1 MSVWRGARKKSLR
14 QEFVSG
20 CAADLAGPTLLD
32 DKVCY
37 RLLLAVRTIR
47 SLGGGM
53 NGIVPVKRGQLRSAS
68 AGFPEILV
76 RAGANAVF
84 AAEELSDASAAP

>member
-1 MSVWRGARKKSLR
+1 
-14 QEFVSG
+14 
-20 CAADLAGPTLLD
+20 
-32 DKVCY
+32 
-37 RLLLAVRTIR
+37 
-47 SLGGGM
+47 M